1 MLRIL
6 LGLVNNPRL
15 LLPMVVLKLENVRW
29 LSALV
34 ASKRR
39 SMLLRSVT
47 RKVRPS
53 DPFRLNW
60 VGPVMV
66 SRPALPHWPA
76 AGSTKARLSAEALT
90 GNPVASARRLPVMPV
105 PVVVERT
112 PPTVAVS
119 GIPLPALMALVGVQ
133 SFSKAPFHPWI
144 SMPPPR
150 PTAVLYC
157 QFRFNTLG
165 RLVLERARSAEVSRK
180 FCACTA
186 LSMALEWV

>member
-6 LGLVNNPRL
+6 LGLESNPRL
-15 LLPMVVLKLENVRW
+15 LLPMLVLKLENVTW

-53 DPFRLNW
+53 DPLRLNW
-60 VGPVMV
+60 VGPAMV
-66 SRPALPHWPA
+66 SRPALPHCPA
-76 AGSTKARLSAEALT
+76 GGVAKARASPA
-90 GNPVASARRLPVMPV
+90 GFSGSPVGWAGRLPVRPV
-105 PVVVERT
+105 AVVVDRT
-112 PPTVAVS
+112 PPNVGVN
-119 GIPLPALMALVGVQ
+119 GNPLPTLMALVSVQ

-144 SMPPPR
+144 SIPPPR

-165 RLVLERARSAEVSRK
+165 RLVLERARSAEVSR
-180 FCACTA
+180 
-186 LSMALEWV
+186 